1 LTSQTFKQKFSAV
14 RDFTAVALLAGG
26 AVFFY
31 HSEAPADTRPPEAK
45 HAFVDANPI
54 RLDWV
59 SAAFKSPAA
68 KTEPQPKAP
77 APKPSFVDENPIR
90 FGR

>member
-1 LTSQTFKQKFSAV
+1 MTSQTFKQKLSAV
-14 RDFTAVALLAGG
+14 RDFTAAALFAGG
-26 AVFFY
+26 AIFYY
-31 HSEAPADTRPPEAK
+31 HSATPPDPRPAEAK

-59 SAAFKSPAA
+59 TAAFKPAA
-68 KTEPQPKAP
+68 NTQPQAKAP

-90 FGR
+90 LGR